1 MTVAPGSEQLW
12 IVPELGPSLGRLV
25 DPPAAPRGALRVS
38 LDDIRLALVTGVFDL
53 AAAGRSFA
61 AAGDHESAV
70 ASLGRVAWLGLWEHA
85 VETAAVRI
93 ADEANH
99 GFRLAAEESRFPRGR
114 RERLALSDEDARAI
128 SARLGSGGVQFVAAL
143 DQLELAVHTTGSA
156 RGRGAAGAE
165 AWQAALATAARRL
178 ESAWLALD
186 AGARREQE
194 HWASEIARV
203 RAWRRPTWPLWLLTA
218 VVAGAATYLGLVLG
232 GYLPVPPPLEGLAAF
247 WWARL

>member
-1 MTVAPGSEQLW
+1 MAPGSEQLW

-25 DPPAAPRGALRVS
+25 DPPPAPRGALRVS
-38 LDDIRLALVTGVFDL
+38 LEDIRLGLVTGVFDL

-61 AAGDHESAV
+61 AGGDHESAV

-85 VETAAVRI
+85 VETAAARI
-93 ADEANH
+93 AGEANA
-99 GFRLAAEESRFPRGR
+99 GLRLAAEESRFPRRR
-114 RERLALSDEDARAI
+114 RERLELTDDDVRAI
-128 SARLGSGGVQFVAAL
+128 GARLGSGGAQFVAAL
-143 DQLELAVHTTGSA
+143 DQLELAVRTTGSA
-156 RGRGAAGAE
+156 RGRGAAGAL
-165 AWQAALATAARRL
+165 AWQAALAAAARRL
-178 ESAWLALD
+178 ESAWLALE

-194 HWASEIARV
+194 RWASEIARV
-203 RAWRRPTWPLWLLTA
+203 RAWHRPTWPLWLLTA